1 MGSKGGGA
9 SQREATEQEKQL
21 WESQAKNLDALT
33 QIAEDQY
40 DLSVEDREYYEKVF
54 REGSDTQAKEA
65 IAKLQSQITGKPVDP
80 ASIQETNIDSLL
92 RDTILTS
99 APEFQEAAANL
110 VSSSQQLT
118 KQYGTD
124 VTGLSQ
130 NFAQGLT
137 DLTSNYSKE
146 LETIKQAT
154 GTIDQGILSRETGA
168 AKAGISTAYAEARQQ
183 LEGHLAQR
191 GLGGSGVEAQLL
203 ASTYSQEAM
212 TKAGAGTQARQTAL
226 GQSEAMRAQQAQIA
240 GQQLQAGM
248 AGAQGAYQAELGGI
262 QNVYGVTT
270 AADLQNYQLQQAAT
284 MQGIAGLT
292 QAAQAGQGIYAGAQN
307 YLAGAGQTAGQ
318 AASIAGQSAVG
329 LAGVNQQHM
338 QAQQQAAA
346 SSAAGIGSLVGT
358 VAGASVAGGGSVIGN
373 LLMG

>member
-1 MGSKGGGA
+1 M
-9 SQREATEQEKQL
+9 
-21 WESQAKNLDALT
+21 
-33 QIAEDQY
+33 AEDQY